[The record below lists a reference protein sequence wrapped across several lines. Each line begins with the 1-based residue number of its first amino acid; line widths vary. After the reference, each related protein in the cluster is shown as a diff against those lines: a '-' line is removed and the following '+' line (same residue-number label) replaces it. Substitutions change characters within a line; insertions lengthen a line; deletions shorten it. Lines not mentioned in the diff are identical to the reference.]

1 MISFGDTPLLGL
13 EPRDQ
18 REERMLRLHDPASAR
33 DLLTYRELEA
43 EAAARAGGGSA
54 DRRVGDPPPESGT
67 YHGRVESQETLITG

>member
-43 EAAARAGGGSA
+43 EAAARQAAEARIAGLETRLRNLERTMA
-54 DRRVGDPPPESGT
+54 ESKV
-67 YHGRVESQETLITG
+67 RKP